1 MDQYKS
7 CLAQREEKSSACQ
20 RGVLADQTDS
30 TLVDREKWYF
40 CQNTAMSQW
49 KEWKKVLQNNVQK
62 VENGNVFSF

>member
-7 CLAQREEKSSACQ
+7 CLAQMEEKSSDCQ
-20 RGVLADQTDS
+20 RRVFADQTDS
-30 TLVDREKWYF
+30 TLQACEKWYF

-62 VENGNVFSF
+62 VENGTVFSF